1 MALTQEEILSIRTK
15 AHWLNEQA
23 LVAYYT
29 YRDTTYHADN
39 AKRAAK
45 ELRDYLNTLDLG

>member
-1 MALTQEEILSIRTK
+1 MLTK
-15 AHWLNEQA
+15 AQALKINILTKTVAEDA

-29 YRDTTYHADN
+29 YEHGN
-39 AKRAAK
+39 HHKRWLRGQVA

>member
-1 MALTQEEILSIRTK
+1 MALTQEEILSIHTK

-29 YRDTTYHADN
+29 CRDTTYHVSGAT
-39 AKRAAK
+39 KAAK